1 MQVRATCFCVT
12 LCLLVPAVVAVHPE
26 VGTALLQVSK
36 GKSLAKAPAVDEDEK
51 PSSGQE
57 ALPQARG
64 AVATVMVNSELKSS
78 VATKAALVEKGDQAD
93 KSASFFPGAVEPPLN
108 EIKNVTE
115 KATKQAEQEL
125 EKELAK
131 QDAKSKAKQFGNAS
145 NASNASKEKGAA
157 ASWSRTTLPA
167 LLLPIILALSGER

>member
-26 VGTALLQVSK
+26 VGTVLLQVPK
-36 GKSLAKAPAVDEDEK
+36 GRSLAKSPAVDEDVK
-51 PSSGQE
+51 PPSGQE

-78 VATKAALVEKGDQAD
+78 VATKAALVEKGDEAE
-93 KSASFFPGAVEPPLN
+93 KSASFSPGAVELHLK
-108 EIKNVTE
+108 EISNLTFPAMKEISNFT
-115 KATKQAEQEL
+115 AQGL
-125 EKELAK
+125 EKENASS
-131 QDAKSKAKQFGNAS
+131 ASKFGNGS

-157 ASWSRTTLPA
+157 ASWSRTTPLA
-167 LLLPIILALSGER
+167 LLLPIILTLSGER